1 MQSKVNILADDMGNV
16 IRQSSNNS
24 EYAYVRLQQDR
35 VTFGNNGWVKKSSIS
50 TLLHGKLEDLQSLNL
65 KANATLPGKLIIKEQ
80 LEPFSNNDPD
90 RDLKYA
96 GDTGI
101 ICCVDG
107 QPIYRKTFYVVD
119 ETAQD
124 VLIAHNNSDAIKEA
138 NGTTTSVKIKNA
150 TVKEAFGI
158 DADIVAESVGVQNTQ
173 EEVVDEVEET
183 VEEEVL
189 EEETF
194 EL

>member
-35 VTFGNNGWVKKSSIS
+35 VTFGNNGWVKKSNVS

-65 KANATLPGKLIIKEQ
+65 QAGATLPGKLIIKES
-80 LEPFSNNDPD
+80 LEPFSKNDPD

-124 VLIAHNNSDAIKEA
+124 VLVAHNNGDAIKEA
-138 NGTTTSVKIKNA
+138 NGTTTATKIKNA
-150 TVKEAFGI
+150 TVNEAFGV
-158 DADIVAESVGVQNTQ
+158 DADTVAESVGVEDTT
-173 EEVVDEVEET
+173 EEVVDEVEES
-183 VEEEVL
+183 EEEVL